1 VPAARHSKSIN
12 EGWPVIF
19 KPGAKSG
26 VTQELRS
33 LARANLVAEAR
44 QRRRTIAMSVT
55 AVIAVCV
62 FLVLRWLL

>member
-1 VPAARHSKSIN
+1 
-12 EGWPVIF
+12 VIF
-19 KPGAKSG
+19 KPGAKPG

-62 FLVLRWLL
+62 FFVLRWLL

>member
-1 VPAARHSKSIN
+1 M
-12 EGWPVIF
+12 IF
-19 KPGAKSG
+19 KPGDKPG

-44 QRRRTIAMSVT
+44 QRRRMIAMSVT

-62 FLVLRWLL
+62 FFVLRWVL

>member
-1 VPAARHSKSIN
+1 VIN
-12 EGWPVIF
+12 
-19 KPGAKSG
+19 KPGDKPG

-44 QRRRTIAMSVT
+44 QRRLAMTTAVT

-62 FLVLRWLL
+62 YFVLRWLL